1 MWAKQV
7 DQVFC
12 PGAPTDVPPDESCQV
27 CAGTHDEHLLLL
39 CDGCDKGYHTSCLT
53 PPLLAIPEGE
63 WLCPT
68 CVAQSSQSVGAA
80 AALGGQLAAAAA
92 LVREHQAAVS
102 RFAAA
107 ISGHQRSSAAAASAQ
122 WMSSSD
128 DEGGEGEEGGSA
140 PRRTE
145 RCMIWGC
152 KRQLLLCHGVKTG
165 ALDLTGCAEHAHV
178 LCAPCLG
185 RWWDAQN
192 RLRAEKDLELRLRR
206 TCPVC
211 RCELRRTGGEM
222 RADSQSFYLGL
233 QKLQW
238 SWAEP
243 APVTAPSVLL
253 CGAADSA
260 KVMG

>member
-1 MWAKQV
+1 M
-7 DQVFC
+7 
-12 PGAPTDVPPDESCQV
+12 
-27 CAGTHDEHLLLL
+27 
-39 CDGCDKGYHTSCLT
+39 
-53 PPLLAIPEGE
+53 
-63 WLCPT
+63 
-68 CVAQSSQSVGAA
+68 A

-107 ISGHQRSSAAAASAQ
+107 ISGHQRPSSAAASAQ
-122 WMSSSD
+122 WTSSSE
-128 DEGGEGEEGGSA
+128 DEGGGGEEAGSV

-152 KRQLLLCHGVKTG
+152 KRQLLLCHGVKSD

-185 RWWDAQN
+185 RWWDAQT

-222 RADSQSFYLGL
+222 RADSKSFYLGL

-238 SWAEP
+238 SWAER
-243 APVTAPSVLL
+243 APVTAPSELL
-253 CGAADSA
+253 FGAAEA
-260 KVMG
+260 AMFVG